1 MKQKASFITFIGAPN
16 VGKSTLLNRLMDQK
30 LSIVTH
36 KAQTTR
42 TSLKGIRV
50 FGDTQLVLIDTPGL
64 FNAKT
69 YSDKVMVD
77 CAWQMIS
84 GTDHVCL
91 LVDAKNPLTSF
102 NKDIIS
108 KLHKEEIPIVLI
120 INKVD
125 TVEKIKLL
133 EATKKLNE
141 LHQFENTFMISALK
155 GRGTDDLISH
165 FIDTATPQPWP
176 FAEDD
181 ITTAPIHF
189 MVSEIV
195 REKVFLYTNK
205 EIPYS
210 THIEVEHWEKKD
222 KTDVISI
229 LIQVRDKNH
238 KKIIL
243 GSGGSLIKKIGT
255 KARVEIES
263 LLEKKVFLRTH
274 IKITTIDKIRPQQA
288 Y

>member
-1 MKQKASFITFIGAPN
+1 MNQKANFIAFIGAPN
-16 VGKSTLLNRLMDQK
+16 VGKSTLLNKLIGQK
-30 LSIVTH
+30 LSIVTP

-42 TSLKGIRV
+42 TSLKGIKV
-50 FGDTQLVLIDTPGL
+50 FGDTQLIFIDTPGL
-64 FNAKT
+64 FDAKT
-69 YSDKVMVD
+69 YTDKVMVD
-77 CAWQMIS
+77 CAWQMIA

-91 LVDAKNPLTSF
+91 LVDAKNPITSF
-102 NKDIIS
+102 NKDIIA
-108 KLHKEEIPIVLI
+108 KLHKENIPITLI

-125 TVEKIKLL
+125 TVEKATLL
-133 EATKKLNE
+133 ESTKKLND

-155 GRGTDDLISH
+155 GKGTDDLISY
-165 FIDTATPQPWP
+165 FTDTALPQPWP

-181 ITTAPIHF
+181 ITTAPINF

-195 REKVFLYTNK
+195 REKIFLYTNK

-210 THIEVEHWEKKD
+210 THVEVEHWEKKNE
-222 KTDVISI
+222 TDFISI
-229 LIQVRDKNH
+229 LIRVRDKNH

-255 KARVEIES
+255 KSRIEIQE
-263 LLEKKVFLRTH
+263 LLENKVFLKTH
-274 IKITTIDKIRPQQA
+274 IKITPIDKIKPQEL